1 MGIIAYFCRKYKGNK
16 DYSSAA
22 LKDSDKNKENKSE

>member
-16 DYSSAA
+16 DYSSA
-22 LKDSDKNKENKSE
+22 LKASDNNKENIGE